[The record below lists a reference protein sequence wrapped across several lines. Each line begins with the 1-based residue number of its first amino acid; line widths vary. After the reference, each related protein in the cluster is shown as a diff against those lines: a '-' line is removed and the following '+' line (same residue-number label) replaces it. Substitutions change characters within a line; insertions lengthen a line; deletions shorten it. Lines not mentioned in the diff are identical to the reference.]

1 MVKDIATARNDFP
14 ILSQQINGQPLT
26 YLDNAAT
33 TQKPRSVIDALT
45 HYSEFDNA
53 NIHRGVYTLAERATE
68 QYEQV
73 RQQVADFIHADRD
86 EIVFTRGTTTSLNW
100 IALGFG
106 TQVLQPGDDIIITV
120 MEHHSNL
127 VPWQRVALQTGAN
140 LRYVELTADGELDL
154 AQYRQLLSKK
164 TKIVAFT
171 HVSNVLGT
179 INPVQLMTQ
188 LAHEVGAYV
197 VVDGAQAVGHFPVDM
212 TSLDCDFYAFSG
224 HKVYGPTGVGVL
236 YGKREWLKKMNPV
249 EFGGE
254 MINLVQ
260 RQITDFKAAPEKFE
274 AGTMPIAQVIGL
286 GAALTY
292 IQKIGWSTIETQE
305 RRVTAAA
312 YQLLKEIP
320 GVEIYGPEMGPH
332 RSALVTFNLKG
343 VHPHDLATVL
353 DTQGVAVRAGHH
365 CAQPLMQTLGV
376 SATTRASF
384 GLYNQL
390 SDVKRLAA
398 AVRAAKEFFQV

>member
-45 HYSEFDNA
+45 HYYEFDNA

-260 RQITDFKAAPEKFE
+260 REITDFKAAPEKFE

>member
-45 HYSEFDNA
+45 HYYEFDNA

-106 TQVLQPGDDIIITV
+106 AQVLQPGDDIIITV

-127 VPWQRVALQTGAN
+127 VPWQQVALQTGAN

-260 RQITDFKAAPEKFE
+260 REITDFKAAPEKFE

>member
-45 HYSEFDNA
+45 HYYEFDNA

-254 MINLVQ
+254 MINLAQ
-260 RQITDFKAAPEKFE
+260 REITDFKAAPEKFE